1 MQEVFLAAE
10 AHQGTSFIEVFQNCV
25 IFNDKVHDQYTN
37 RKTRDEHT
45 IRLKHGEPMIFG
57 KEVRKGI
64 KMNGVSPEVVT
75 LEEGADESALLIH
88 DETSINIAN
97 MLCRMDEQT
106 HPVPLGI
113 LRQVEAPVYDA
124 AVKDQITQV
133 TEKKGKGSVEALI
146 NSGDTWEVN

>member
-1 MQEVFLAAE
+1 
-10 AHQGTSFIEVFQNCV
+10 
-25 IFNDKVHDQYTN
+25 
-37 RKTRDEHT
+37 
-45 IRLKHGEPMIFG
+45 
-57 KEVRKGI
+57 
-64 KMNGVSPEVVT
+64 MNGVSPEVVT
-75 LEEGADESALLIH
+75 LEEGADESALLVH

-113 LRQVEAPVYDA
+113 LRQVEAPVYDS

-133 TEKKGKGSVEALI
+133 TEKKGKGSMESLL